1 MTSPT
6 IEYLG
11 EPDCCAV
18 KVSWNTSSGNY
29 DLRYY
34 MVTVHSSLTNEIIT
48 SIKVVSDNDTVSVV
62 LHVPKNMKVDAK
74 IVTTSYCLSMSDGAI
89 IMLECSSGKCLVYIH
104 T

>member
-18 KVSWNTSSGNY
+18 KVSWKASSGNY

-34 MVTVHSSLTNEIIT
+34 MVTVHSSLTNDTIT

-62 LHVPKNMKVDAK
+62 LHVPKNMRVDAK
-74 IVTTSYCLSMSDGAI
+74 IVATSYCLSMSDGAI
-89 IMLECSSGKCLVYIH
+89 SSSSGKCLVYIH